1 MLSPSDLAGAASGRA
16 DDSATPIDTQLHV
29 ELGTPS
35 APALVRWTSRYSTDQ
50 HAFAGRHC
58 YALQT
63 PDGVV
68 LIDPDRVTP
77 AAAAEFGALLDRMSH
92 GSHGR
97 PPVAIVLTNSW
108 HERAAYRFRDRL
120 GVPVWLP
127 AWGTAEMEGRPD
139 HLFRATD
146 ALPGGLTAI
155 EIDTTFAGDT
165 VLLAAAPTG
174 ERVLF
179 GGDAILGGSGRPG
192 HWRERAGLHLWLY
205 GSPTVEVLRERF
217 APLRSLAVDLIY
229 SAHGAPVP
237 FRDHP
242 IARLRCV
249 LDEGTLRT
257 GALGSGL
264 SLPGE

>member
-1 MLSPSDLAGAASGRA
+1 MVSPSDFAGAASDLA
-16 DDSATPIDTQLHV
+16 DDSAALIDTQLHV
-29 ELGTPS
+29 ELGTSS
-35 APALVRWTSRYSTDQ
+35 APALVRWTSRYPADQ

-63 PDGVV
+63 PDGLV
-68 LIDPDRVTP
+68 LVDPDRVTP
-77 AAAAEFGALLDRMSH
+77 AAAAAFGALLDRM
-92 GSHGR
+92 SHGR

-127 AWGTAEMEGRPD
+127 AWGTEEMEGQPD

-155 EIDTTFAGDT
+155 EIDTTFAGDI
-165 VLLAAAPTG
+165 VLLAEAPTG

-205 GSPTVEVLRERF
+205 GSPTVDVLRERF

-242 IARLRCV
+242 IALLRCV
-249 LDEGTLRT
+249 LDEGTLST
-257 GALGSGL
+257 SALGGGL
-264 SLPGE
+264 SLPGA